1 MLDGMHAKTA
11 TPIWRRLLARWLP
24 RWFKPLDRSAF
35 ADAGAVDRRT
45 VLLPMIGDQQA
56 KSYYDVAEMWAR
68 ERMRAKRHLQEI
80 LDGVTQF
87 GDPGH
92 AASAL
97 ACELGIWLR
106 FVNLPGMADT
116 VDDLR
121 MWHDHWH
128 QEFGRLIGLANHG
141 QREPVEEAMRP
152 GRGPWSYA
160 ARRVNQLLDA
170 LWVQKVPVGLQL
182 RVGEA
187 DGWIDAAL
195 LQEYEQG
202 ESLTIS
208 LELQLPAGVAVM
220 LRDSARS
227 DAPPRSYRVKL
238 CRPGQRG
245 AQDAGVYIA
254 YLVSA

>member
-1 MLDGMHAKTA
+1 MNAETA
-11 TPIWRRLLARWLP
+11 TPGWRRLLARWLP
-24 RWFKPLDRSAF
+24 RWFKPVDRSGF
-35 ADAGAVDRRT
+35 AEAGGIDRRT

-80 LDGVTQF
+80 LDGVTDF

-92 AASAL
+92 ASSSQ
-97 ACELGIWLR
+97 ACELGVWLR

-116 VDDLR
+116 IDDLR

-128 QEFGRLIGLANHG
+128 QELARLIELANQG
-141 QREPVEEAMRP
+141 QREPVEQAMRP
-152 GRGPWSYA
+152 GRGPWTYA

-182 RVGEA
+182 RIGE
-187 DGWIDAAL
+187 GNWIDAAL

-208 LELQLPAGVAVM
+208 LETELGAGVNVL
-220 LRDSARS
+220 LRDTARA
-227 DAPPRSYRVKL
+227 DATPRSYRVKL

-245 AQDAGVYIA
+245 AQDAGVFIA
-254 YLVSA
+254 YLVSN

>member
-1 MLDGMHAKTA
+1 MLCPMNADTA
-11 TPIWRRLLARWLP
+11 PSAWRRLLARWLP
-24 RWFKPLDRSAF
+24 RWFKPVDRSGF
-35 ADAGAVDRRT
+35 ADAGGIDRRT

-80 LDGVTQF
+80 LDGVTDF

-92 AASAL
+92 AASSQ
-97 ACELGIWLR
+97 ACGLGVWLR

-116 VDDLR
+116 IDDLR

-128 QEFGRLIGLANHG
+128 QELARLIELANQG
-141 QREPVEEAMRP
+141 QREPVEQAMRP
-152 GRGPWSYA
+152 GRGPWTYA

-182 RVGEA
+182 RIGE
-187 DGWIDAAL
+187 GNWIDAAL

-208 LELQLPAGVAVM
+208 LETELGAGVNVL
-220 LRDSARS
+220 LRDTARA
-227 DAPPRSYRVKL
+227 DATPRSYRVKL

-245 AQDAGVYIA
+245 AQDAGVFIA
-254 YLVSA
+254 YLVSN

>member
-1 MLDGMHAKTA
+1 MNAESA
-11 TPIWRRLLARWLP
+11 PSAWRQWLARWLP
-24 RWFKPLDRSAF
+24 RWFKPVDRSGF
-35 ADAGAVDRRT
+35 ADAGGIDRRT

-80 LDGVTQF
+80 LDGVTDF

-92 AASAL
+92 AASSQ
-97 ACELGIWLR
+97 ACELGVWLR
-106 FVNLPGMADT
+106 FVNLPGMADA

-128 QEFGRLIGLANHG
+128 QELSRLIDLANQG
-141 QREPVEEAMRP
+141 QREPVEQAMRP
-152 GRGPWSYA
+152 GRGPWTYA
-160 ARRVNQLLDA
+160 ARRVNQLLDS
-170 LWVQKVPVGLQL
+170 LWVQKIPVGLQL
-182 RVGEA
+182 RLA
-187 DGWIDAAL
+187 DGGWIDAAL

-208 LELQLPAGVAVM
+208 LETELAAGSSVL
-220 LRDSARS
+220 LRDSARA
-227 DAPPRSYRVKL
+227 DAAPRSYRVKL

-245 AQDAGVYIA
+245 AQDAGVFIA
-254 YLVSA
+254 YLVGN

>member
-1 MLDGMHAKTA
+1 MHAKS
-11 TPIWRRLLARWLP
+11 PPSGWRRWLP
-24 RWFKPLDRSAF
+24 RWLARRFGSVDRSAF
-35 ADAGAVDRRT
+35 ADSGEADRRT

-56 KSYYDVAEMWAR
+56 KSYYEVADTWAR
-68 ERMRAKRHLQEI
+68 ERLRAKRHLQEI
-80 LDGVTQF
+80 LDGVTDF

-92 AASAL
+92 AASSL
-97 ACELGIWLR
+97 ACELGTWLR

-116 VDDLR
+116 LDDLR

-128 QEFGRLIGLANHG
+128 QELARLVGLANQG

-182 RVGEA
+182 RLA
-187 DGWIDAAL
+187 DGSWIDAAL
-195 LQEYEQG
+195 LQEYERG

-208 LELQLPAGVAVM
+208 LEAQLTSGAEVL
-220 LRDSARS
+220 LRDTTRA
-227 DAPPRSYRVKL
+227 DAAPRAYRVKL

-245 AQDAGVYIA
+245 AQDAGVFIA
-254 YLVSA
+254 YLVA